1 MHVHYTK
8 LFNAVLGMLL
18 QLGKGKRSIKIPEGE
33 VMWNNEPSVQ
43 ETTADND
50 WVQVHGVC
58 LVAGMGKW
66 GFNDTTDAERSFCKE
81 SGHTGKLR
89 GF

>member
-33 VMWNNEPSVQ
+33 VM
-43 ETTADND
+43 
-50 WVQVHGVC
+50 
-58 LVAGMGKW
+58 
-66 GFNDTTDAERSFCKE
+66 
-81 SGHTGKLR
+81 
-89 GF
+89 